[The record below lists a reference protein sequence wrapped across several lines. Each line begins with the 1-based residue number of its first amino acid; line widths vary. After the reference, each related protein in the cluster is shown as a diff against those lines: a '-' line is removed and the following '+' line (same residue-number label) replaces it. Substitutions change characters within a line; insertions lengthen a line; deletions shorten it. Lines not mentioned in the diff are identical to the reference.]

1 MMVVVATGSETV
13 EDADGEALKFECR
26 RFGSG
31 NSERKHLASW
41 MRERGVVEIVME
53 STAQYWRP
61 VWLDLEPLFD
71 KLHLAQAHSNR
82 APKGRK
88 NDFRDAKRLTRRLL
102 AGELIL
108 SFVPEPE
115 QRSWRSMTRGK
126 QQLVRERVR
135 LQNQIEA
142 LLEEARIK
150 LSSVISDVLGM
161 SGRRILRAIADGQT
175 DPAQLAELGDDR
187 LRCSQEELIDALSG
201 QVEEVHR
208 QLLCLHLE
216 RLELLDGH
224 IVKLDQMAASA
235 LKKHEEAVIRL
246 AQVPGF
252 GVDSAQQMIAE
263 MGMDASAFPSAAQ
276 FASWAGVC
284 PGRKESA
291 EQNQSSRSPK
301 GNQFVRRLL
310 TQGAQ
315 AAVKKKG
322 SHFQNLFRRLL
333 PKLGYHSAIWAI
345 AHRLG
350 RLAWKILHDGVTY
363 VEQGVETDARSKKYR
378 AKKLAN
384 ALRKLGYNQYSSLNN
399 TSVLECFRGKDL
411 HGRSPDECNGGR
423 IVHAED
429 HCLRREPGAVAAGVS

>member
-1 MMVVVATGSETV
+1 
-13 EDADGEALKFECR
+13 
-26 RFGSG
+26 
-31 NSERKHLASW
+31 
-41 MRERGVVEIVME
+41 
-53 STAQYWRP
+53 
-61 VWLDLEPLFD
+61 
-71 KLHLAQAHSNR
+71 
-82 APKGRK
+82 
-88 NDFRDAKRLTRRLL
+88 
-102 AGELIL
+102 
-108 SFVPEPE
+108 
-115 QRSWRSMTRGK
+115 
-126 QQLVRERVR
+126 
-135 LQNQIEA
+135 
-142 LLEEARIK
+142 
-150 LSSVISDVLGM
+150 
-161 SGRRILRAIADGQT
+161 
-175 DPAQLAELGDDR
+175 
-187 LRCSQEELIDALSG
+187 
-201 QVEEVHR
+201 
-208 QLLCLHLE
+208 
-216 RLELLDGH
+216 
-224 IVKLDQMAASA
+224 MAASA

-284 PGRKESA
+284 PGRQESA

-378 AKKLAN
+378 ARKLAN
-384 ALRKLGYNQYSSLNN
+384 ALRKLGYNVSLTPIIAPNPA
-399 TSVLECFRGKDL
+399 G
-411 HGRSPDECNGGR
+411 
-423 IVHAED
+423 A
-429 HCLRREPGAVAAGVS
+429 PG